1 MSKPIFVCI
10 PGPSHPAV
18 VFDPLKAALSLHGY
32 TAIPINLPSIGGNPP
47 TYDFTEDV
55 LAIRNLVTQIADSG
69 ADVVVVMHSWGGLA
83 GCEALR
89 GLGKEERA
97 RGGLRGGVS
106 RLVFIMA
113 WIPQEGFQ
121 SAPRGDVSAMFSY
134 MNTDLQA
141 GIATIDPEAT
151 VVALY
156 NDLPSPQAQYWTS
169 QLLPQSLGI
178 FWSKTTYSPWRYIPS
193 TYVICGQD
201 QNVTA
206 EYAEMMLQ
214 EAKDST
220 PNMID
225 TVERC
230 EDAGHAVFLSRISWT
245 VDMLR
250 RAAGEQT

>member
-1 MSKPIFVCI
+1 MSKPILVCI

-69 ADVVVVMHSWGGLA
+69 ADVIVVMHSWGGLA

-97 RGGLRGGVS
+97 RI
-106 RLVFIMA
+106 FIMA

-121 SAPRGDVSAMFSY
+121 GAPRGDISAMFSY

-178 FWSKTTYSPWRYIPS
+178 FWSKTTYSAWRYIPS

-230 EDAGHAVFLSRISWT
+230 EDAGHSVFLSRISWT

>member
-1 MSKPIFVCI
+1 MSKPILVCI

-69 ADVVVVMHSWGGLA
+69 ADVIVVMHSWGGLA

-97 RGGLRGGVS
+97 RSGLRGGVS

-121 SAPRGDVSAMFSY
+121 GAPRGDISAMFSY
-134 MNTDLQA
+134 MNTDLQ
-141 GIATIDPEAT
+141 
-151 VVALY
+151 VRKHSLY
-156 NDLPSPQAQYWTS
+156 AILTDEKRLGSRMEERHRDRG
-169 QLLPQSLGI
+169 SL
-178 FWSKTTYSPWRYIPS
+178 
-193 TYVICGQD
+193 
-201 QNVTA
+201 
-206 EYAEMMLQ
+206 
-214 EAKDST
+214 
-220 PNMID
+220 
-225 TVERC
+225 
-230 EDAGHAVFLSRISWT
+230 
-245 VDMLR
+245 
-250 RAAGEQT
+250 